1 MLVQSAFRSQ
11 LFLSVL
17 AHSSISVVVDG
28 DDAHLS
34 RNYLFSRFLNPFTPK
49 GDQDRISPYNINTI
63 SCRQV
68 MRINT
73 NTNQGI
79 ITRLLLQNQIPQTN
93 ITRIVWQTIRRITIE
108 ILGEKRVKRIDELV
122 DFHLCK
128 LCHFLHNRKIVK
140 IVKFAKLIPF

>member
-1 MLVQSAFRSQ
+1 MQTSDENKYKYQSGDYY
-11 LFLSVL
+11 
-17 AHSSISVVVDG
+17 SI
-28 DDAHLS
+28 
-34 RNYLFSRFLNPFTPK
+34 
-49 GDQDRISPYNINTI
+49 
-63 SCRQV
+63 
-68 MRINT
+68 
-73 NTNQGI
+73 
-79 ITRLLLQNQIPQTN
+79 QNQIPQTN